1 MLRLQNYFDHVVR
14 HWQFETCPQV
24 EIIRQKHSIGE
35 ETHGPAR
42 IDQSL
47 SLLATTAQQTCLTF
61 SDLKSIFINFYF
73 AQYLLSQK
81 FRKGSAGQF
90 ECEPCGT
97 SCDGRGW
104 RTHSQIL
111 FICTSSTLVHLSL
124 TTLHL
129 HTSSGLSQHGSLMV
143 DTILGRFLAS
153 KGEKYE
159 AIKTANGHA

>member
-61 SDLKSIFINFYF
+61 SDLKNIFINFYF

-90 ECEPCGT
+90 DVNHVAPAVMVRAGEPT
-97 SCDGRGW
+97 AKFSSFAHLVPW
-104 RTHSQIL
+104 
-111 FICTSSTLVHLSL
+111 CTCLSPRCISTLA
-124 TTLHL
+124 
-129 HTSSGLSQHGSLMV
+129 QGSHSM
-143 DTILGRFLAS
+143 GAS
-153 KGEKYE
+153 W
-159 AIKTANGHA
+159 